1 MPNSIRGLVLAA
13 RAPLYLALAI
23 LVFWSL
29 TTVLVFLLPEW
40 QTSIDLSLMFAT
52 PSFSHWF
59 GYDDL
64 GRSIGVRVLTGA
76 ATSISVALAVV
87 SITAVVGTSFGIC
100 IAWFGRY
107 IDMIGVRIIDIFL
120 AFPGILLAIALAA
133 VLGPGIDNVIFA
145 LVAVSWVGFARL
157 ARAQTLSV
165 KQRDHVQV
173 ALALGTSTMTIIRRH
188 LLPLIA
194 APLIVEATF
203 AIAAVIIAEAGLS
216 FLGLGV
222 QPPTPSWGSMIK
234 QGTQYL
240 LIAPHMVVAPG
251 LALFS
256 MVFAINILGD
266 RLRDRLQVKE
276 THL

>member
-29 TTVLVFLLPEW
+29 TTVLVFLLLEW

-52 PSFSHWF
+52 PSLSHWF

>member
-29 TTVLVFLLPEW
+29 TTVSVFLLPDW

-52 PSFSHWF
+52 PSLSHWF

>member
-1 MPNSIRGLVLAA
+1 MVAKT
-13 RAPLYLALAI
+13 PLYFALAI
-23 LVFWSL
+23 LAFWSL
-29 TTVLVFLLPEW
+29 TTVSIILLPAL
-40 QTSIDLSLMFAT
+40 QTPIDLSLMFAR
-52 PSFSHWF
+52 PSLGHWF

-64 GRSIGVRVLTGA
+64 GRSIGTRVITGA

-87 SITAVVGTSFGIC
+87 SITAIVGTSFGIC

-107 IDMIGVRIIDIFL
+107 VDMIGVRIIDIFL

-173 ALALGTSTMTIIRRH
+173 ALALGTSTMTIIRKH

>member
-1 MPNSIRGLVLAA
+1 MLIRELTLGA
-13 RAPLYLALAI
+13 RISFYLALVI
-23 LVFWSL
+23 LAFWLVVTVVFTLDSTL
-29 TTVLVFLLPEW
+29 STT
-40 QTSIDLSLMFAT
+40 IDLSKMFDVPNDQA
-52 PSFSHWF
+52 WF
-59 GYDDL
+59 GRDDL
-64 GRSIGVRVLTGA
+64 GRKIGDRVLHGA
-76 ATSISVALAVV
+76 TTSITIAISVVL
-87 SITAVVGTSFGIC
+87 ITAIVGTVFGVC

-107 IDMIGVRIIDIFL
+107 VDLIGVGVIDIFL

-133 VLGPGIDNVIFA
+133 VLGPGIDNVIIA

-165 KQRDHVQV
+165 KKRDHVQI
-173 ALALGTSTMTIIRRH
+173 AIALGTRTTVIIRKH

-203 AIAAVIIAEAGLS
+203 AVAAVIVAEAGLS

-240 LIAPHMVVAPG
+240 LIAPHMVMAPG
-251 LALFS
+251 VALFS
-256 MVFAINILGD
+256 MVFAINIIGD
-266 RLRDRLQVKE
+266 RLRDRLKVKE
-276 THL
+276 NNI